1 MVQGPEADFM
11 KRILSTA
18 DLKER
23 TQESAKSQ
31 KKEPLYTEIKGS
43 YFFAKALDKFGE
55 YHYLSADSEEA
66 IEDYCEGG
74 VLGNSMAICNWITY
88 VDPIMVAFHFKWIG
102 TGRSNPFVI
111 AKPFKYKGPTKWTWE
126 KKERT

>member
-1 MVQGPEADFM
+1 MTQDPEGDFM
-11 KRILSTA
+11 RRILSTA
-18 DLKER
+18 DLKEK
-23 TQESAKSQ
+23 TQDSYKSQ

-88 VDPIMVAFHFKWIG
+88 VDPIMLAFHFKWIG

>member
-1 MVQGPEADFM
+1 MTQDPDSDFM
-11 KRILSTA
+11 RRILSTA
-18 DLKER
+18 DLKEK
-23 TQESAKSQ
+23 TQDSYKSQ

-74 VLGNSMAICNWITY
+74 VLGNSMAICGWINY
-88 VDPIMVAFHFKWIG
+88 VAPIMVAFHFKWIG
-102 TGRSNPFVI
+102 KRSNPFVI
-111 AKPFKYKGPTKWTWE
+111 AKPFNYKGPTKWTWE
-126 KKERT
+126 KGKRT

>member
-1 MVQGPEADFM
+1 MTQDPDSDFM
-11 KRILSTA
+11 RRILSTA
-18 DLKER
+18 DLKEK
-23 TQESAKSQ
+23 TQDSYKSQ

-88 VDPIMVAFHFKWIG
+88 VDPIMLAFHFKWIG